1 METFRTPDEIPSDP
15 YERLNSHMPITIQ
28 RAKLSDEKKQMLY
41 DIYLKENASRSM
53 SLPEKIEKARNTPFG
68 GRHKRKSRKTRKYGK
83 SRKTRKHRG
92 RKHAKR

>member
-1 METFRTPDEIPSDP
+1 
-15 YERLNSHMPITIQ
+15 MPNTLQ
-28 RAKLSDEKKQMLY
+28 RAKLSNEKKQMIY

-68 GRHKRKSRKTRKYGK
+68 GRHKRKTRKSGK
-83 SRKTRKHRG
+83 SRKTRKHRR